1 MSTTFFMSTTL
12 FDGNPQHDG
21 RDHSA
26 YPLPYVD
33 ATTDTR
39 GLADTSAE
47 DITQCGLAFWAVSAV
62 EFDLFAKLAAAR
74 LRLQA
79 RAP

>member
-1 MSTTFFMSTTL
+1 MSTTF
-12 FDGNPQHDG
+12 FDGNPQHDD
-21 RDHSA
+21 RDQSA

-33 ATTDTR
+33 ATTGTQ

-47 DITQCGLAFWAVSAV
+47 NIMQCGLAFWAVSAV
-62 EFDLFAKLAAAR
+62 ELDLFAKLAAAR
-74 LRLQA
+74 PRLQA

>member
-1 MSTTFFMSTTL
+1 MGTTFF
-12 FDGNPQHDG
+12 DGNTQRNG

-33 ATTDTR
+33 ATTGTQE
-39 GLADTSAE
+39 LADISAE
-47 DITQCGLAFWAVSAV
+47 DIMQFGLAFWAVSAV
-62 EFDLFAKLAAAR
+62 ELDLFTELAAAR
-74 LRLQA
+74 LRIQA